1 MFNKAIKKNLLY
13 GGIFLAVIA
22 LIFFFIMKPATEEK
36 NDKIDIPIAKD
47 SKIVT
52 DGEYIF
58 FNNPEGDVMFM
69 HAFDTAGAPWGSD
82 WNVAA
87 AGDTHMLFEKD
98 GSWAIFNREEKDIEE
113 TYDVKTDNAQF
124 NDEALFYKDK
134 KTSHIMMIDRKTKE
148 EKAIVPYAVNE
159 FVVSENEIVYVPE
172 GKKTGI
178 VIYDYKSG
186 MVSLFAQDRTAKG
199 INYIENQ
206 IIFSDADKKGQVFNI
221 NRSAGIET
229 EIENVKTTNFCFSKG
244 IYFYTEKSKGEY
256 KLAFNNKYE
265 HR

>member
-13 GGIFLAVIA
+13 GGILLAVIA
-22 LIFFFIMKPATEEK
+22 LVFFFILKPAPAEDSE
-36 NDKIDIPIAKD
+36 KIDVTIAQE

-69 HAFDTAGAPWGSD
+69 HAFDTTATPWGPD
-82 WNVAA
+82 WNVVA
-87 AGDTHMLFEKD
+87 AGETHMLFEKD
-98 GSWAIFNREEKDIEE
+98 GAWAIFNKEEKGIEE
-113 TYDVKTDNAQF
+113 TYDIKTDNAQF

-134 KTSHIMMIDRKTKE
+134 KTNNIMMIDRKTKE
-148 EKAIVPYAVNE
+148 ESTIVPYGVNE
-159 FVVSENEIVYVPE
+159 FVVSGNEIVYVPE

-186 MVSLFAQDRTAKG
+186 MVSIFAQDRTAKG

-206 IIFSDADKKGQVFNI
+206 LIFSDADKKGQVFNI
-221 NRSAGIET
+221 NKSASIET
-229 EIENVKTTNFCFSKG
+229 KIENVKTTNFCFSKG
-244 IYFYTEKSKGEY
+244 IYFYTKKSKGEY
-256 KLAFNNKYE
+256 KLVFNNKDEY
-265 HR
+265 R